1 MRLYPF
7 ILTLIGAVQK
17 CFPQGCNRER
27 MAFEQVNYS
36 FPTSSSMA
44 IKPPFPMQH
53 VENCIERCRE
63 TPTCKSCGLAKQ
75 GGETFCHLFRRDRF
89 LLPLPTSPKPGY
101 LVKYSVPHAKDCKDV
116 YERGFIETGVYKV
129 GELYRYC
136 EMNYLGGGWTVVVN
150 RINGVANFNKTWNS
164 YKEGFGNLKNEF
176 WLGNEY
182 LHLLTKDTENE
193 VLFVMKKFTDS
204 KEYMALY
211 DGFSVGDNS
220 TRYRLTTGT
229 YTEDGIAFPAGDSF
243 SYHDSEDFKTY
254 DNDNSYLCAQY
265 SAWWMKKCY
274 KSALNGRYSSKGSC
288 EVKCIHWG
296 TLSGFNNSLE
306 KVTMMEYMNRKVLL
320 SQITLQNITK
330 DSTKSCGTVTD

>member
-27 MAFEQVNYS
+27 MAFEQQNKVVKRFVTCFVAIDSYCHFLHPQNLDVISYYEA
-36 FPTSSSMA
+36 TS
-44 IKPPFPMQH
+44 
-53 VENCIERCRE
+53 CIE
-63 TPTCKSCGLAKQ
+63 S
-75 GGETFCHLFRRDRF
+75 HID
-89 LLPLPTSPKPGY
+89 

-306 KVTMMEYMNRKVLL
+306 KVTMMVRRKM
-320 SQITLQNITK
+320 
-330 DSTKSCGTVTD
+330 